1 MLVVSRGV
9 PMASSETGE
18 VTNSIGLRLPS
29 ALADIV
35 KDHEAHPEKGR
46 LLDRINAYRRGLS
59 GQGGNG
65 KKKRRVE
72 NNTRSTSSYLLTLQ
86 SHDSGGGVVIG
97 GSIGI
102 QTDGDTDIVACSGR
116 LVSVCPKHDTLEEKN
131 VVIVLDVPGGRRI
144 PCLCPMR
151 LLDKP
156 AQQAVVMIQTGK
168 GERIKEQDSG
178 MMQVVSPTSVPVQ
191 RDGVNG
197 HLLIEGAR
205 GLFGRVVDDSM
216 MAALKAGCLRERV
229 NASRAYYYHTLDR
242 VYSIDKRNL
251 RRIGCILWL
260 SDRGIILLR
269 ASRCDIDLMV
279 RSGRAAIES
288 RLVWHKSLQNA
299 LQALDDAHNIDPPST
314 EEQLLQLSVGGDIDS
329 MVMGQFLPCTGLK
342 DIPNIRTRCACGF
355 TGKNVPEVA
364 QNLFRCRCNCQNHAR
379 KQHRGTFVLIL

>member
-116 LVSVCPKHDTLEEKN
+116 LVSVCPKHDTLEEK
-131 VVIVLDVPGGRRI
+131 
-144 PCLCPMR
+144 M
-151 LLDKP
+151 
-156 AQQAVVMIQTGK
+156 
-168 GERIKEQDSG
+168 
-178 MMQVVSPTSVPVQ
+178 
-191 RDGVNG
+191 
-197 HLLIEGAR
+197 
-205 GLFGRVVDDSM
+205 
-216 MAALKAGCLRERV
+216 
-229 NASRAYYYHTLDR
+229 
-242 VYSIDKRNL
+242 
-251 RRIGCILWL
+251 W
-260 SDRGIILLR
+260 
-269 ASRCDIDLMV
+269 
-279 RSGRAAIES
+279 
-288 RLVWHKSLQNA
+288 
-299 LQALDDAHNIDPPST
+299 
-314 EEQLLQLSVGGDIDS
+314 
-329 MVMGQFLPCTGLK
+329 
-342 DIPNIRTRCACGF
+342 
-355 TGKNVPEVA
+355 
-364 QNLFRCRCNCQNHAR
+364 
-379 KQHRGTFVLIL
+379 